1 MSVER
6 KNERRCGTVKKA
18 DICEEKFCKYCERAK
33 TLSDPD
39 TMLCAKRG
47 VVPAGHCCRRFR
59 YDPLKRT
66 PNRTVRELKLEYI
79 EI

>member
-1 MSVER
+1 
-6 KNERRCGTVKKA
+6 VKKTEH
-18 DICEEKFCKYCERAK
+18 CEEKFCKYCERAK

-39 TMLCAKRG
+39 TMLCGRHG
-47 VVPAGHCCRRFR
+47 VVPAGHSCRRFR

-66 PNRTVRELKLEYI
+66 PNRSVRELNFEYI

>member
-1 MSVER
+1 M
-6 KNERRCGTVKKA
+6 KKSEL
-18 DICEEKFCKYCERAK
+18 CEEKFCKYCEHAK

-39 TMLCAKRG
+39 TMLCEKRG
-47 VVPAGHCCRRFR
+47 IVPAGHRCRRFR

-66 PNRTVRELKLEYI
+66 PNRSVRELNLEYI

>member
-1 MSVER
+1 M
-6 KNERRCGTVKKA
+6 RRNGDLMMRKKA
-18 DICEEKFCKYCERAK
+18 STEESFCKYCERAK

-39 TMLCAKRG
+39 VMLCGRHG
-47 VVPAGHCCRRFR
+47 VVSADYCCRRFR

-66 PNRTVRELKLEYI
+66 PGRAVRDVKLEYV

>member
-1 MSVER
+1 M
-6 KNERRCGTVKKA
+6 KKTELN
-18 DICEEKFCKYCERAK
+18 EEKFCKYCERAR

-39 TMLCAKRG
+39 TMLCGKYG
-47 VVPAGHCCRRFR
+47 IVPAGHCCRRFR

-66 PNRTVRELKLEYI
+66 PARMNRELTLEYI

>member
-1 MSVER
+1 M
-6 KNERRCGTVKKA
+6 KKTEL
-18 DICEEKFCKYCERAK
+18 CEERFCRYCERAK

-39 TMLCAKRG
+39 TMLCGRRG
-47 VVPAGHCCRRFR
+47 VVPAGYCCRRFR

-66 PNRTVRELKLEYI
+66 PNRTVRGLNLEYI